1 MGLASSATL
10 ILIAALLS
18 ASALPSAAQPTV
30 APPSASKA
38 SAPQPATVARAG
50 ELPAPRPI
58 EELIRAE
65 VEQLRATGELDV
77 GGEMIAS
84 RILLPRIY
92 EARAFAPN
100 WRTQGQIDSLLETID
115 ESYKEGLDPR
125 DYHVDQVRA
134 ARAAFASVDAL
145 PAAERAAVDV
155 MLTDSVIRLGYHLRF
170 GKVDPVALN
179 PNWNLKQDLLG
190 RDPAV
195 TIQHAI
201 EAPSMREFADAAI
214 PRVFLYQRF
223 KEALAQYRE
232 LAAAGGWPPLPTGPT
247 LKPGMTDERVPKLAE
262 RLAITGDIDRS
273 SAAAATSS
281 YSGAVVDGV
290 KHFQDRHGLAVD
302 GALGPGTL
310 AALNVPVEMRI
321 EQIRANLE
329 RARWVFYDPESEF
342 LVVNI
347 AGFKVYLLRR
357 GEVVWRS
364 RVQVGKPYRRT
375 PIFASTLSYIV
386 LNPTWTVPPT
396 ILRQDYLPQLRR
408 NPQYLAERN
417 IDVLDLAGKPVEQ
430 STIDWSSART
440 LQYQLVQRPGP
451 TNALGRVKFMFPN
464 EYFVYLH
471 DTPSRDLFDKE
482 SRAFS
487 SGCIRVENPLELA
500 DILLGDKWP
509 RERIDAAIA
518 SGRTQTVILDKPLAV
533 KLLYWTA
540 EVDGAGRVSFFPD
553 VYSRDDALIA
563 ALARPFVPNT
573 DL

>member
-1 MGLASSATL
+1 MRPPAPRTLA
-10 ILIAALLS
+10 LIAALLS
-18 ASALPSAAQPTV
+18 AAALPSAAQQGAEQPGS
-30 APPSASKA
+30 ASPAAQPSAL
-38 SAPQPATVARAG
+38 PPVA
-50 ELPAPRPI
+50 
-58 EELIRAE
+58 ELIRAD
-65 VEQLRATGELDV
+65 VEQLRATGDLDL
-77 GGEMIAS
+77 GGVMIAS
-84 RILLPRIY
+84 RNLLPRIY
-92 EARAFAPN
+92 EARAFTPT
-100 WRTQGQIDSLLETID
+100 WRTQAQIDALLETID

-125 DYHVDQVRA
+125 DYHVDEVRA
-134 ARAAFASVDAL
+134 ARAAFANVDAL
-145 PAAERAAVDV
+145 PPAERAALDV
-155 MLTDSVIRLGYHLRF
+155 LLTDSVIRLGYHLRF

-179 PNWNLKQDLLG
+179 ANWNLKQDLMG
-190 RDPAV
+190 HDPGV
-195 TIQHAI
+195 TIQQAI
-201 EAPSMREFADAAI
+201 DAPSMREFADAAI

-223 KEALAQYRE
+223 KEALAQYRQ
-232 LAAAGGWPPLPTGPT
+232 LAAAGGWPALPTGPT
-247 LKPGMTDERVPKLAE
+247 LKPGMTDARVPKLAE
-262 RLAITGDIDRS
+262 RLAITGDIDRE
-273 SAAAATSS
+273 SAAAATTS

-290 KHFQDRHGLAVD
+290 KHFQDRHGLGVD
-302 GALGPGTL
+302 GVLGPGTL
-310 AALNVPVEMRI
+310 AALNVPVETRI

-347 AGFKVYLLRR
+347 AGFKIYLVRR
-357 GEVVWRS
+357 GEIVWRS
-364 RVQVGKPYRRT
+364 RVQVGKPYRKT
-375 PIFASTLSYIV
+375 PIFASTLSYVV

-417 IDVLDLAGKPVEQ
+417 IDVLDRTGKPVDQ
-430 STIDWSSART
+430 ASIDWSSARS

-500 DILLGDKWP
+500 DIVIGDKWP

-518 SGRTQTVILDKPLAV
+518 TGRTQTVILDKPIAV

-540 EVDGAGRVSFFPD
+540 EVDGTGRVSFFPD
-553 VYSRDDALIA
+553 VYSRDDALIT
-563 ALARPFVPNT
+563 ALAQPFMPSA